1 MDTQNQLRLNGVV
14 LNVMSVQHLLET
26 EKISEKE
33 ALKNFNKAFDTLV
46 DIRDESPD
54 DDIQGYV
61 EAVWDH
67 IEKLT
72 M

>member
-1 MDTQNQLRLNGVV
+1 MNIQNQLRLNGVV

-26 EKISEKE
+26 EKISDKE
-33 ALKNFNKAFDTLV
+33 ALRNFNQAFDTLV
-46 DIRDESPD
+46 DIRDASPD

>member
-1 MDTQNQLRLNGVV
+1 MDTQNRLRLNSVV

-26 EKISEKE
+26 EKISDKE
-33 ALKNFNKAFDTLV
+33 ALRNFNQAFDTLV
-46 DIRDESPD
+46 DIRDASPD

>member
-26 EKISEKE
+26 EKINEKE
-33 ALKNFNKAFDTLV
+33 ALRNFNKAFDTLV
-46 DIRDESPD
+46 DIRDASPD

>member
-26 EKISEKE
+26 EKISDKE
-33 ALKNFNKAFDTLV
+33 ALRNFNKAFDTLV
-46 DIRDESPD
+46 DIRDASPD

>member
-1 MDTQNQLRLNGVV
+1 MDTQNQLRLNSVV

-26 EKISEKE
+26 EKISDKE
-33 ALKNFNKAFDTLV
+33 ALRNFNQAFDTLV
-46 DIRDESPD
+46 DIRDQSPD

>member
-33 ALKNFNKAFDTLV
+33 ALRNFNKAFDTLV
-46 DIRDESPD
+46 DIRDASPD